1 MAAPCSPAAARR
13 DASVLPSP
21 PATATKPEAWPS
33 GRRLLR
39 RADFRAAYEQGMRR
53 ASRHFTAFGRRRG
66 LTGGVRFGITVSRKL
81 GGAVVRNRIRRRTRE
96 LLRQMPESCLGCD
109 VVINPRPAV
118 ASAEFLPLGRELGE
132 LIRRLCEALPPLEKV
147 P

>member
-1 MAAPCSPAAARR
+1 
-13 DASVLPSP
+13 
-21 PATATKPEAWPS
+21 
-33 GRRLLR
+33 
-39 RADFRAAYEQGMRR
+39 MRR